1 MEVAFANASE
11 PRRRA
16 WATSSAASTRAPTIG
31 RPDPVR
37 LAGEFLQKRLACI
50 LRTFK
55 SRVELGH
62 RRGPPGT
69 RGKAIWEAPGFSTT
83 QIARRKAARTCLRA
97 RLPTH
102 FLLWFSARRVAC
114 RAMILKRG
122 EFIASS
128 ALMPRRAHSFRNKR
142 SAKAPSH
149 FARRRRSSCDSIS
162 VIDATLPQPPTA
174 CVVPKPASLSPAT
187 RLSSTR
193 SPLKEGAPTIVTMG
207 SQYCDLRSRPL
218 SQQNSK

>member
-1 MEVAFANASE
+1 MALVKIKVRSLLRCVCPAILDRSAKPVSFRPRWNPVTNAAYWS
-11 PRRRA
+11 RDA
-16 WATSSAASTRAPTIG
+16 L
-31 RPDPVR
+31 R

-162 VIDATLPQPPTA
+162 VIDANLPQPPTA
-174 CVVPKPASLSPAT
+174 CVVSKAASLSPAT
-187 RLSSTR
+187 RLSS
-193 SPLKEGAPTIVTMG
+193 KGAH
-207 SQYCDLRSRPL
+207 
-218 SQQNSK
+218 